1 MRTFILSEKRLKE
14 NTIIGDNVDSKYL
27 YPALQLAQEI
37 SLVEIIGS
45 SLYNRII
52 NDIENNTL
60 TGDYKAL
67 VDDYIL
73 PYLEFE
79 TVARIGSLLQYKY
92 RNGGVVTNQDEHFS
106 TADKEMI
113 LFLFDENKNNASA
126 YANRLKKELIT
137 NGCKYPELNEGGA
150 YNFNPKNGGNSFIYF
165 EK

>member
-1 MRTFILSEKRLKE
+1 MKIFILSEKRLKE
-14 NTIIGDNVDSKYL
+14 NTIIGDNVDTKYL

-45 SLYNRII
+45 ALYKRII
-52 NDIENNTL
+52 TDIENNTL
-60 TGDYKAL
+60 NGDYKTL

-92 RNGGVVTNQDEHFS
+92 RNGGVVTNQDEHFN
-106 TADKEMI
+106 TAEKDM
-113 LFLFDENKNNASA
+113 LFFLFDENKNNASA
-126 YANRLKKELIT
+126 YADRLKKELMC
-137 NGCKYPELNEGGA
+137 NCSKYPELHECGA
-150 YNFNPKNGGNSFIYF
+150 YNFNPKNGCNSFIYF